1 MKKLFITILL
11 VAIAASMSA
20 FISPTNINLDQTGAT
35 QTASLNDDEVAGLI
49 FMREEEKLA
58 HDLYAA
64 FYEMYGLRAF
74 QNIAGSEL
82 THTSAIKSLL
92 DSYGIPD
99 PAAGAETGVFS
110 DPALQDL
117 YNQLLAQGSLSLS
130 DALKASA
137 AVEEI
142 DILDL
147 QARIEQ
153 TDQADIIL
161 VYENLE
167 AGSENHLRAYASLL
181 QFHSGE
187 TYVPGHLS
195 ADEYQRILS
204 GTSGNGLRS
213 KQGGQGGRGA
223 GGPRR
228 S

>member
-11 VAIAASMSA
+11 FAIAASMSA
-20 FISPTNINLDQTGAT
+20 FISPTNINLGQTGAA

-74 QNIAGSEL
+74 QNIAGSEI

-99 PAAGAETGVFS
+99 PAAGAEAGVFS

-130 DALKASA
+130 DALKVSA

-167 AGSENHLRAYASLL
+167 AGSENHLRAYTSLL

-204 GTSGNGLRS
+204 GTSGSGLRS
-213 KQGGQGGRGA
+213 GQGGQGGRGA